1 MYVHCTVEHLLKA
14 YSSNKNKKKNKQKTC
29 CRPRSL
35 SNFDRTPYPDT
46 SLGSA
51 LCNSHYSLFSS
62 FFFFCWVPVRQ
73 AGRPVRFSLI
83 LSTVAR
89 LYQMVFSLR
98 GDICAS
104 PRHTSRRTLRPR
116 NVKGQREPTQL
127 NCTL

>member
-14 YSSNKNKKKNKQKTC
+14 YSSTKNKKKNKQKTC

-62 FFFFCWVPVRQ
+62 FFFLLGSGQ
-73 AGRPVRFSLI
+73 AGRQACAFLINFINCRATLSNGFQLARRHLRFATPHI
-83 LSTVAR
+83 TEHST
-89 LYQMVFSLR
+89 
-98 GDICAS
+98 
-104 PRHTSRRTLRPR
+104 PP
-116 NVKGQREPTQL
+116 KRERSTGADAA
-127 NCTL
+127 